1 MVVGGAIRRKVFV
14 TPGRRAL
21 KASAKRGGASHDCAL
36 ESARRCLR
44 HLCPPR
50 PPTCLARTNGSALP
64 PPLVPSLLQP
74 LFLSA
79 VSAALATA
87 SSPAAGAPPLS
98 PSPGIPVS
106 FSLRLLRALYGPSP
120 PPCSGTT
127 SAAASS
133 FSSSLRLSSSCPR
146 RWRPQHRGCMIR
158 LQSSMSNHIP
168 VSSGLFFRVFASPVL
183 PSLSFPSM
191 FACLFAGSPRQPF
204 PSAGGREGRQTSPTR
219 LSFPPSCV
227 VNFSDRWP
235 AVPPPVWLPRL
246 APFSFHSSG

>member
-1 MVVGGAIRRKVFV
+1 MRERTEA
-14 TPGRRAL
+14 P
-21 KASAKRGGASHDCAL
+21 S
-36 ESARRCLR
+36 LR
-44 HLCPPR
+44 LW
-50 PPTCLARTNGSALP
+50 P
-64 PPLVPSLLQP
+64 PPSSSCF
-74 LFLSA
+74 FLSA
-79 VSAALATA
+79 VSAALATT

-106 FSLRLLRALYGPSP
+106 LALRLLRALYGPSP

-183 PSLSFPSM
+183 LSLSSSPP
-191 FACLFAGSPRQPF
+191 CLPVCSPALRASRSQG
-204 PSAGGREGRQTSPTR
+204 AAGREGRQTSPGTR
-219 LSFPPSCV
+219 LSFPPSVLRYKLQRASGRPFLLLSCGC
-227 VNFSDRWP
+227 
-235 AVPPPVWLPRL
+235 PRL
-246 APFSFHSSG
+246 APFSFHSSWPARSAGPAVVGRCGTWQARRRGRRRG

>member
-1 MVVGGAIRRKVFV
+1 MA
-14 TPGRRAL
+14 
-21 KASAKRGGASHDCAL
+21 
-36 ESARRCLR
+36 
-44 HLCPPR
+44 
-50 PPTCLARTNGSALP
+50 
-64 PPLVPSLLQP
+64 PSLLQP

-106 FSLRLLRALYGPSP
+106 LSLSSLSPRLLRALYGPSP

-127 SAAASS
+127 SAAAS

-168 VSSGLFFRVFASPVL
+168 VSSGLFPGLASPALSSLSLSL
-183 PSLSFPSM
+183 PSLPPSM
-191 FACLFAGSPRQPF
+191 FASLFAGSPRQPE
-204 PSAGGREGRQTSPTR
+204 GERTGRRSRPGS
-219 LSFPPSCV
+219 
-227 VNFSDRWP
+227 
-235 AVPPPVWLPRL
+235 VPPPRRRAWLN
-246 APFSFHSSG
+246 FSGRCLGRSLS